1 METLAGNLQSPPA
14 TGERAGEMRKVIW
27 GASLGTAFEWY
38 DFFVY
43 GALATVLA
51 PLFFPPSM
59 GQTAA
64 FLASLATFG
73 VGLVLRPFGSL
84 VFGRLGDLVGRKY
97 TFLVTI
103 VMMGVS
109 TIGVGLLPTYATAG
123 AWAPALL
130 VLLRCIQ
137 GLALGGEYG
146 GAATYVAEHATDQ
159 RRGLYTS
166 WIQLTATAG
175 FLLSLLVVT
184 LTKGATTAQQFS
196 DWGWRVPFLF
206 SVVLLAISVYI
217 RAKLSESPVFIQM
230 KTEGKVSRQP
240 IRDAFGNWANLKFVL
255 LALFGT
261 VAGVTVLWYTGQFF
275 ALIFLMKWLKVE
287 PTTAYTLVSI
297 ALLLGAPFFVAAGW
311 LSDRLGRKRVIIGGF
326 IVGVLAIIPIF
337 KGLTHYANPA
347 LERAIAT
354 APVTLASSE
363 CSLRMFSAPQTSC
376 ERAREQLNTAGVPYT
391 LVPAAAPG
399 ATVQVA
405 GASADG
411 ADAAAIERLLRQ
423 AGYPAQA
430 DNAQINRPMVVALIW
445 LLVVIG
451 CVVYGPNGAYLVE
464 LFPTRVRY
472 SSMSMAYH
480 IGTGYFGGFAL
491 YFATLISTTTGDIY
505 AGLYYPI
512 VVATISILV
521 AAFLLPETRG
531 WRLDR

>member
-1 METLAGNLQSPPA
+1 METTAGSLQNAPA
-14 TGERAGEMRKVIW
+14 QGVNSREMRKVVW

-43 GALATVLA
+43 GALAAVLA

-59 GQTAA
+59 GQTAS

-84 VFGRLGDLVGRKY
+84 VFGRLGDLVGRKH
-97 TFLVTI
+97 TFLITI
-103 VMMGVS
+103 VMMGVA

-146 GAATYVAEHATDQ
+146 GAATYVAEHADDKL
-159 RRGLYTS
+159 RGLHTS

-184 LTKGATTAQQFS
+184 VTRAAMTPEQFS
-196 DWGWRVPFLF
+196 GWGWRIPFLF
-206 SVVLLAISVYI
+206 SVFLLGVSIYI
-217 RAKLSESPVFIQM
+217 RARLSESPVFIQM
-230 KTEGKVSRQP
+230 KAEGKTSRQP
-240 IRDAFGNWANLKFVL
+240 IRDAFGNWANLKYVL

-275 ALIFLMKWLKVE
+275 ALIFLMKWLKVDA
-287 PTTAYTLVSI
+287 TTAYTLVSI
-297 ALLLGAPFFVAAGW
+297 ALLLGAPFFVIAGW
-311 LSDRLGRKRVIIGGF
+311 LSDRVGRKRVIIGGF

-347 LERAIAT
+347 LDRAIAT

-363 CSLRMFSAPQTSC
+363 CRLRMFSAPETSC
-376 ERAREQLNTAGVPYT
+376 ERAREQLNNAGVPYT
-391 LVPAAAPG
+391 LVPAATPG
-399 ATVQVA
+399 ATVKVA

-411 ADAAAIERLLRQ
+411 ADTAAITQILRN

-430 DNAQINRPMVVALIW
+430 DGTQINRPMVVFLIW

-464 LFPTRVRY
+464 LFPTKVRY

-491 YFATLISTTTGDIY
+491 YFATLISTTTGNIY

-512 VVATISILV
+512 VIASISILV

-531 WRLDR
+531 WKLDR